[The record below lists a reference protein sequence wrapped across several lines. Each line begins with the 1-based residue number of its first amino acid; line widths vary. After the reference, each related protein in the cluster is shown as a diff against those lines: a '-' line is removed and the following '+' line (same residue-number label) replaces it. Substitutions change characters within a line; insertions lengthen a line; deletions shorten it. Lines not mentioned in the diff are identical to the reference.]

1 MARIRSLRASQLIHQ
16 CSTKELPFRTTDE
29 LKSIKGLVGQSQAT
43 EALQFGV
50 DIHSEGYNL
59 FVLGPAGYGRHSG
72 VKAYL
77 NTLAKKKPVP
87 PDLCYV
93 NHFKDTYKPCL
104 LTLPAGMGHRL
115 VEAMDRLVD
124 DFRNSVPA
132 AFENDKYRMRR
143 QEIEHEVAEQQD
155 KALEAIKQ
163 RAKKRHINLI
173 QTPSGIALSPTKNG
187 EILDQDAF
195 RKLPEKE
202 RKKVQRNMVVLQADI
217 EKIIHQVPRI
227 RRAIQRKVKDLNQSV
242 TRAAVIGL
250 VEDVKNTFQD
260 QPAVLDY
267 LNRVLEDVVEYAEE
281 LFLSKEAS
289 GGVQGGGQVDEAP
302 AFNLTRYRV
311 NLLVDHRSSK
321 GCPVLYEDNP
331 CYNNLL
337 GRVEHLSHMGT
348 LLTDFTL
355 IKPGILHQANGGY
368 LVIDAMQLLQQP
380 FAWDSLKRCLR
391 SREIRIESLGQSL
404 SLVST
409 VSLEP
414 EPIPLDLKIVL
425 VGDRMLYYLLHD
437 LDPEFSKFFK
447 VAVDFSDQ
455 MDRTPKNIGLYARLI
470 ATLIRKKGLLAFD
483 RSAVA
488 RVVEES
494 SRMVEDAEKLSMEIR
509 CIADLLQESHHWA
522 KSKGSRLVRA
532 SHVDQAIAHQQRR
545 LGRVPDRWRE
555 ETLRGSF
562 HIPTTGTCVGQINGL
577 SVIQLGGHAFGH
589 PGRITA
595 QVRMGGGE
603 VVDIEREVDLG
614 GPLHSKG
621 MMILSG
627 YLMGQYVPDQPLSM
641 AASIVFEQSY
651 HGVDGDSASSAELY
665 ALLSALAQV
674 PIRQSLAVTGALSQ
688 LGEVQAIGGVNEK
701 IEGFF
706 DLCDARGLTGE
717 QGVLIPESNVK
728 NLMLRQ
734 SVVDAV
740 RQGKFHIYPIQDV
753 HQGIECLTGLRAG
766 QRGANGRFPKNTLNG
781 LVEQRLIDFAEK
793 SRSFHA
799 NDGKEDKK

>member
-1 MARIRSLRASQLIHQ
+1 
-16 CSTKELPFRTTDE
+16 
-29 LKSIKGLVGQSQAT
+29 
-43 EALQFGV
+43 
-50 DIHSEGYNL
+50 
-59 FVLGPAGYGRHSG
+59 
-72 VKAYL
+72 
-77 NTLAKKKPVP
+77 
-87 PDLCYV
+87 
-93 NHFKDTYKPCL
+93 
-104 LTLPAGMGHRL
+104 
-115 VEAMDRLVD
+115 
-124 DFRNSVPA
+124 
-132 AFENDKYRMRR
+132 
-143 QEIEHEVAEQQD
+143 
-155 KALEAIKQ
+155 
-163 RAKKRHINLI
+163 
-173 QTPSGIALSPTKNG
+173 
-187 EILDQDAF
+187 
-195 RKLPEKE
+195 
-202 RKKVQRNMVVLQADI
+202 
-217 EKIIHQVPRI
+217 
-227 RRAIQRKVKDLNQSV
+227 
-242 TRAAVIGL
+242 
-250 VEDVKNTFQD
+250 
-260 QPAVLDY
+260 
-267 LNRVLEDVVEYAEE
+267 
-281 LFLSKEAS
+281 
-289 GGVQGGGQVDEAP
+289 
-302 AFNLTRYRV
+302 
-311 NLLVDHRSSK
+311 
-321 GCPVLYEDNP
+321 
-331 CYNNLL
+331 
-337 GRVEHLSHMGT
+337 MGT

-355 IKPGILHQANGGY
+355 IKPGMLHQANGGY

-414 EPIPLDLKIVL
+414 EPIPLDIKIVL

-455 MDRTPKNIGLYARLI
+455 MDRTTKNIGLYARLI
-470 ATLIRKKGLLAFD
+470 ATLIQKKELLAFD

-522 KSKGSRLVRA
+522 KNKGSRLVRA

-562 HIPTTGTCVGQINGL
+562 HIATTGTCVGQINGL

-627 YLMGQYVPDQPLSM
+627 YLMGQYVPDQPLSL

-706 DLCDARGLTGE
+706 ELCDARGLTGE

-740 RQGKFHIYPIQDV
+740 RQGKFHIYPIQNV